1 LPFDG
6 IVTKNIVSE
15 LSDILTG
22 ARIEKIYQPE
32 PDEIII
38 NLRTKGQNLKLLLSA
53 NASYPRI
60 HLTDVTK
67 ENPIN
72 PPVFCMLLRKHL
84 SGGKITKI
92 DFHDFERVVTIHIE
106 TIDELG
112 DLTFKKLVVE
122 IMGKHSN
129 IILVNNENKII
140 DS

>member
-6 IVTKNIVSE
+6 YSNQKIVSE

-72 PPVFCMLLRKHL
+72 PPVFCML
-84 SGGKITKI
+84 
-92 DFHDFERVVTIHIE
+92 
-106 TIDELG
+106 
-112 DLTFKKLVVE
+112 FKKAFFRR
-122 IMGKHSN
+122 KD
-129 IILVNNENKII
+129 NKNRF
-140 DS
+140 S